1 MQDAEES
8 HVQRT
13 FSKFS
18 KPSLEGE
25 GLMPDSFTIRDLAAT
40 LAKILD
46 LQDGSTVEIQRDRA
60 NPNRVM
66 VVKLVD

>member
-1 MQDAEES
+1 
-8 HVQRT
+8 
-13 FSKFS
+13 
-18 KPSLEGE
+18 
-25 GLMPDSFTIRDLAAT
+25 MPDSFTIRDLAAT